1 VIPYSGTMADEA
13 TALDILA
20 SQKRYYDMRADRESE
35 WLGSSGDWDYGVEQN
50 LAWERERDAI
60 AQRLESSV
68 GPAIRLL
75 EIAAGTGGWSSTIAL
90 QGAGLAIVTD
100 TSERAL
106 ALNPGVRRGETIKVL
121 ADAFCLPFRPACFD
135 RIVIAQWLSHVP
147 LVRVLP
153 FLGSVAALLR
163 EGGHLFVVDAVKT
176 TDNDYAERVV
186 SARFGAVEHE
196 QMRPVG
202 GTNHRVVKTYHTQ
215 DSLVDAASRAALRLE
230 EFQSGAFFFSAQLTP
245 ISTGSR
251 ST

>member
-1 VIPYSGTMADEA
+1 MVFFFQAEDGI
-13 TALDILA
+13 
-20 SQKRYYDMRADRESE
+20 
-35 WLGSSGDWDYGVEQN
+35 
-50 LAWERERDAI
+50 RD
-60 AQRLESSV
+60 
-68 GPAIRLL
+68 
-75 EIAAGTGGWSSTIAL
+75 
-90 QGAGLAIVTD
+90 
-100 TSERAL
+100 
-106 ALNPGVRRGETIKVL
+106 
-121 ADAFCLPFRPACFD
+121 
-135 RIVIAQWLSHVP
+135 
-147 LVRVLP
+147 LVRSRG
-153 FLGSVAALLR
+153 LGDVYKRQALLR